1 MLTPTP
7 VPPSQLDAT
16 SAAAITTA
24 RIMIRDARF
33 ALFISFPLERVLL
46 QREHRAGGIGDDDER
61 VVSPLRRRGDNH
73 ATTQ

>member
-1 MLTPTP
+1 M
-7 VPPSQLDAT
+7 PPPESQLDAT

-33 ALFISFPLERVLL
+33 ARFIVFPLERVLL

-61 VVSPLRRRGDNH
+61 VVSPLRCCGDNY
-73 ATTQ
+73 ATTE